1 VTIEFY
7 RVGKQPSEHEHFW
20 PEALRKV
27 VLDDG
32 QTRDAGT
39 VTAKSSAG

>member
-7 RVGKQPSEHEHFW
+7 HVGKQPWEHEHYR

-39 VTAKSSAG
+39 VTAKSSAW